1 MTTTKTTINSI
12 TDTCHA
18 QPLVK
23 NPRAI
28 AAICLGNALEFY
40 DFLVYSMLATLMA
53 RLFFPFGDDS
63 LIPLMLSL
71 AVFGTGFVMRP
82 LGGLVIGLYADH
94 AGRKAAL
101 RLTLWLMATG
111 SLLFTVAPTYAQ
123 AGLFGPA
130 LIIIA
135 RLIQGFAVGGQ
146 IGSSTTMLME
156 YADKH
161 SRGYYCSWQTFSQSL
176 GIVFGGVL
184 VMSLSNLLSAE
195 AMDSWGWR
203 LVFAIGILAIPVSEY
218 IRHRL
223 PETPVHRHQGRHGD
237 TAAHS
242 LRLLLGHPR
251 QLAAGVLLVIGA
263 TVPIYTIQFYLANH
277 AISVLHMPL
286 GIATWAAIFACLPP
300 LLLSAHAGRL
310 SDRIG
315 RRKSIFWP
323 LPILLL
329 AIYPAFLL
337 INQHPHIGV
346 LLALVTLLSIP
357 LTYTIVPNMALL
369 PELFPARIRASG
381 MSICYCLGVA
391 VFGGFTQLFATGLV
405 SLTGSPNAPAWYMFA
420 AIVLCLAGLK
430 LAPETAGKQLD

>member
-1 MTTTKTTINSI
+1 MTTKTT
-12 TDTCHA
+12 TTLLETCTESS
-18 QPLVK
+18 PPK
-23 NPRAI
+23 NPRTI
-28 AAICLGNALEFY
+28 AVICVGNALEFY

-53 RLFFPFGDDS
+53 RLFFPFGDHS

-82 LGGLVIGLYADH
+82 LGGLVIGLYADRV
-94 AGRKAAL
+94 GRKAAL
-101 RLTLWLMATG
+101 RLTLWLMAVG

-130 LIIIA
+130 VIIVA

-146 IGSSTTMLME
+146 IGTSTTMLME

-184 VMSLSNLLSAE
+184 VMGLSNLLTAE

-223 PETPVHRHQGRHGD
+223 QEPEVHRNLVRHQQRP
-237 TAAHS
+237 S
-242 LRLLLGHPR
+242 SSSQVQLLLAHPR
-251 QLAAGVLLVIGA
+251 QILAGVLLVIGA

-277 AISVLHMPL
+277 AISVLGMPL
-286 GIATWAAIFACLPP
+286 GVATWAAIFACLPP

-323 LPILLL
+323 LPILLV

-337 INQHPHIGV
+337 INQHPNIGV
-346 LLALVTLLSIP
+346 LLLVVTLLSIP
-357 LTYTIVPNMALL
+357 LTYTIVPNLAIL
-369 PELFPARIRASG
+369 PELFPVQIRASG
-381 MSICYCLGVA
+381 MSIAYCVGVA
-391 VFGGFTQLFATGLV
+391 LFGGFTQLFATGLV
-405 SLTGSPNAPAWYMFA
+405 SLTGNPNAPAWYMFA
-420 AIVLCLAGLK
+420 AIVLSLVGLK
-430 LAPETAGKQLD
+430 LAPETAGKELD

>member
-1 MTTTKTTINSI
+1 MTTTKTMI
-12 TDTCHA
+12 T
-18 QPLVK
+18 PLTEASQVLPQAK
-23 NPRAI
+23 HHRAI

-53 RLFFPFGDDS
+53 RLFFPFGDHS
-63 LIPLMLSL
+63 MIPLMLSL

-82 LGGLVIGLYADH
+82 LGGLVIGLYADRV
-94 AGRKAAL
+94 GRKAAL

-130 LIIIA
+130 MIIVA

-146 IGSSTTMLME
+146 IGSSTTLLME

-176 GIVFGGVL
+176 GVVFGGVL

-223 PETPVHRHQGRHGD
+223 PEPPAQRHLERQGD
-237 TAAHS
+237 TAASS
-242 LRLLLGHPR
+242 LKQLARHPR

-277 AISVLHMPL
+277 AISVLQMPL

-300 LLLSAHAGRL
+300 LLLSSHAGRL

-323 LPILLL
+323 LPILLV

-337 INQHPHIGV
+337 INLHPHIGV
-346 LLALVTLLSIP
+346 LLLIVTLLSIP

-369 PELFPARIRASG
+369 PELFPAQIRASG
-381 MSICYCLGVA
+381 MSICYCIGVA
-391 VFGGFTQLFATGLV
+391 LFGGFTQLFATGLV
-405 SLTGSPNAPAWYMFA
+405 SLTGSPNAPAWYMFG
-420 AIVLCLAGLK
+420 AIVLSLWGLK
-430 LAPETAGKQLD
+430 LAPETAGRDLD

>member
-1 MTTTKTTINSI
+1 MTTTKTTTTTLLDAATESPRPK
-12 TDTCHA
+12 HH
-18 QPLVK
+18 
-23 NPRAI
+23 RAI

-53 RLFFPFGDDS
+53 RLFFPFGDHS

-82 LGGLVIGLYADH
+82 LGGLLIGLYADRV
-94 AGRKAAL
+94 GRKAAL
-101 RLTLWLMATG
+101 RLTLWLMASG
-111 SLLFTVAPTYAQ
+111 SLLFTLAPTYAQ
-123 AGLFGPA
+123 AGLLGPA
-130 LIIIA
+130 VIILA
-135 RLIQGFAVGGQ
+135 RLVQGFAVGGQ

-156 YADKH
+156 YADKD

-176 GIVFGGVL
+176 GIAFGGVL
-184 VMSLSNLLSAE
+184 VMSLSSLLSAE

-203 LVFAIGILAIPVSEY
+203 LVFAVGILAIPISEY

-223 PETPVHRHQGRHGD
+223 PETEVHRKLVRQEPEDERQ
-237 TAAHS
+237 
-242 LRLLLGHPR
+242 LKLLLRHPR
-251 QLAAGVLLVIGA
+251 QIVAGVLLVTGA

-286 GIATWAAIFACLPP
+286 AVATWAAIFACLPP

-323 LPILLL
+323 LPILLI

-337 INQHPHIGV
+337 VNLYPNILM
-346 LLALVTLLSIP
+346 LLAIVTVLSIP

-369 PELFPARIRASG
+369 PELFPARIRVSG
-381 MSICYCLGVA
+381 MSIAYCIGVA
-391 VFGGFTQLFATGLV
+391 VFGGFTQLFAAALV

-420 AIVLCLAGLK
+420 AIVLSLAGLK
-430 LAPETAGKQLD
+430 LAPETAGRELD

>member
-1 MTTTKTTINSI
+1 MTTKTTTLDSSCELIR
-12 TDTCHA
+12 
-18 QPLVK
+18 PK
-23 NPRAI
+23 NHRAI

-53 RLFFPFGDDS
+53 RLFFPFGDHP

-82 LGGLVIGLYADH
+82 LGGLVIGMYADRV
-94 AGRKAAL
+94 GRKAAM
-101 RLTLWLMATG
+101 RLTLWLMAIG

-123 AGLFGPA
+123 AGLLGPA
-130 LIIIA
+130 IVIAA
-135 RLIQGFAVGGQ
+135 RLLQGFAVGGQ
-146 IGSSTTMLME
+146 IGTSTTMLME

-176 GIVFGGVL
+176 GILIGGL
-184 VMSLSNLLSAE
+184 MVMGLSNLLSPE

-203 LVFAIGILAIPVSEY
+203 LVFAMGILGIPVSEY

-223 PETPVHRHQGRHGD
+223 EETVVHRQSQRTKPPLSRAGQL
-237 TAAHS
+237 A
-242 LRLLLGHPR
+242 LLLQHPR
-251 QLAAGVLLVIGA
+251 QLLAGVLLVVGA

-277 AISVLHMPL
+277 AVGVLGMPL
-286 GIATWAAIFACLPP
+286 SVGAWAAICACLPP

-315 RRKSIFWP
+315 RRKAIFWP

-337 INQHPHIGV
+337 INQHPSIS
-346 LLALVTLLSIP
+346 LLLTVVTLLCIP
-357 LTYTIVPNMALL
+357 LTYTIVPNLAML
-369 PELFPARIRASG
+369 PELFPTQIRASG
-381 MSICYCLGVA
+381 MSLAYCIGVA
-391 VFGGFTQLFATGLV
+391 LFGGFAQFFAAGLV
-405 SLTGSPNAPAWYMFA
+405 SLTGSPNAPAWYIFA
-420 AIVLCLAGLK
+420 AILLSLIGLK
-430 LAPETAGKQLD
+430 LAPETAGKDLD